1 MWNLWLAIWILKT
14 APAILFIYERMIY
27 AIILNGIWM
36 LFWTRLIF
44 PHIRH
49 KWKIHRVPA
58 ALMDL
63 IISQPLKDVAKYL
76 KKKTTTLFSFF
87 FSFHNF
93 NRFSLNFWTVNI
105 WCRFFNVSQS
115 RHLKWKWNIN
125 PVLATTCGAIPRKSS
140 EAPSLQGLFNFS
152 MNTSECLPDIIIK
165 MIFHFAGLG
174 YCAVILY
181 EMVRVRMILLNY
193 HTQTH

>member
-76 KKKTTTLFSFF
+76 KKTTTTLFSFF

-125 PVLATTCGAIPRKSS
+125 PVLAT
-140 EAPSLQGLFNFS
+140 NFCCNS
-152 MNTSECLPDIIIK
+152 KEIERSAQ
-165 MIFHFAGLG
+165 FAGPALFFSEHIG
-174 YCAVILY
+174 VFA
-181 EMVRVRMILLNY
+181 RHN
-193 HTQTH
+193 H